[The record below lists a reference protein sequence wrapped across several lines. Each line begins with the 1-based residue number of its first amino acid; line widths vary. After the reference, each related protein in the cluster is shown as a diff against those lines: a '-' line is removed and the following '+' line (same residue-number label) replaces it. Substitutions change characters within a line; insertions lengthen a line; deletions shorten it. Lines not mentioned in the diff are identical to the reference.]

1 MKITKEVIQ
10 LLTGYQTAGISDDDF
25 DTLAKIA
32 LARLQGM
39 LCNPELSL
47 DALPEVLAPVL
58 ADLFVWTATNNPQS
72 EGIQSETAENYS
84 YTRSSEDEANY
95 LVRLRNKYGDI
106 LNGEQNKCEAKDG
119 EMLNA
124 RHNPLWTPDF
134 YQESELLG

>member
-10 LLTGYQTAGISDDDF
+10 LLTGYQIAGMSDDDF
-25 DTLAKIA
+25 DTLAQIA

-47 DALPEVLAPVL
+47 DNLPAELAPVL
-58 ADLFVWTATNNPQS
+58 ADLFVWTATNNPQG

-119 EMLNA
+119 KLLNA

>member
-25 DTLAKIA
+25 NTLAKIA

-47 DALPEVLAPVL
+47 EALPEVLAPVL

>member
-106 LNGEQNKCEAKDG
+106 LNGEQNKCEGKDG

>member
-10 LLTGYQTAGISDDDF
+10 LLTGYQTAGMSDDDF

-32 LARLQGM
+32 LARLQGL
-39 LCNPELSL
+39 LCNPDLSL
-47 DALPEVLAPVL
+47 EDLPEVLAPVI
-58 ADLFVWTATNNPQS
+58 ADLFVWTATNNPQG

-95 LVRLRNKYGDI
+95 LVRLRNKYADI

-119 EMLNA
+119 KLLNA
-124 RHNPLWTPDF
+124 RHNPLWTSDY
-134 YQESELLG
+134 YQETEAWL